1 MKKRPVRLALMVL
14 AAVSVLALAS
24 GAAVAEDAVR
34 IEAEMERII
43 VGVGKTVRIQ
53 TEVTPSA
60 ARKAGVVYHSS
71 DEQTATVDRR
81 RQPQGHRGRRMRGNR
96 HQ

>member
-60 ARKAGVVYHSS
+60 ARTSRPRRLTGA
-71 DEQTATVDRR
+71 ATSRASR
-81 RQPQGHRGRRMRGNR
+81 PANAR
-96 HQ
+96 